1 MTAIVETTG
10 REMKLIGFKDFQ
22 QAIENIGGP
31 RFAERETKAKG
42 QIQVQSRR
50 RQRS

>member
-31 RFAERETKAKG
+31 PFAGREAKAKDKSKTKADAA
-42 QIQVQSRR
+42 S
-50 RQRS
+50 